1 MRKPAEAAFPKRV
14 AGKRRKVIPFYAS
27 FGDDVEALDQGKPCR

>member
-1 MRKPAEAAFPKRV
+1 MRKPAEAAFPRQL

-27 FGDDVEALDQGKPCR
+27 FGEDVEARDQGKPGR